1 MKKFYIFDM
10 DGTLCDSMEVWRAET
25 VMIKDFRDRKALEP
39 IYERMREHYRNDIK
53 LKDGAL
59 EFIRAAGSAG
69 VKMCIASA
77 TNRNVSQ
84 PFLDKTGIMEY
95 MEFYIDCYEIHAFK
109 ERPDIYLKAAE
120 RLGADISE
128 CVVFEDAEYCIN
140 TAKSAGFYVI
150 GVYDVVAER
159 EGEPR
164 KKCDRFIEN
173 WRGSAASDIL
183 SSLNR

>member
-10 DGTLCDSMEVWRAET
+10 DGTLCDSMEFWRSET
-25 VMIKDFRDRKALEP
+25 TMIKDWSDRKVLEP
-39 IYERMREHYRNDIK
+39 VYERMREHYRNDIT

-59 EFIRAAGSAG
+59 DFIISAKNAG

-77 TNRNVSQ
+77 TQRSVSQ
-84 PFLDKTGIMEY
+84 PFLDKSGLMEY
-95 MEFYIDCYEIHAFK
+95 MEFYIDCYEIRAFK

-120 RLGADISE
+120 RLGAGISE

-150 GVYDVVAER
+150 GVYDAVAER
-159 EGEPR
+159 EGVPQ
-164 KKCDRFIEN
+164 KACDRFIKN
-173 WRGSAASDIL
+173 WSSAYEIL
-183 SSLNR
+183 SLSNK